1 MDSQPTPRRMAAEL
15 VHLGL
20 PALVLLLGLQLLRA
34 LIPGLAWYLRDT
46 VGVSSAVL
54 GGLGL
59 GTFLLGFLAAPL
71 RRVVGPL
78 AFLRLSVG
86 GLVALRLAEQIVHH
100 PAADLAL
107 SLLGTVLFLFALP
120 ATLTQAC
127 ATRPEA
133 AAASLA
139 GGWALGLTL
148 DTVIKG
154 FAGTLD
160 LSWWRSPLA
169 LLVVL
174 IECGALVWLL
184 WRAPRV
190 AAGAPAQ
197 ASRPAA
203 LSLAGLG
210 PLLFLQLMIYQNLG
224 WMAQVASL
232 TSSAAL
238 VLAMIGN
245 LVLAAGVWVGLR
257 RPFALRP
264 LTAVLGVVCLALSAT
279 VAGQP
284 TSVFTFNVLIA
295 QFVVGWSLAAM
306 ALSAGAPSSPGFA
319 RTAASLTLGLLIFQ
333 VLTFAYYVSLDV
345 RLPVQRTDLF
355 TLAAVVFGL
364 AVVRATTLLTAQP
377 LARVSA
383 AAAFVGVAL
392 AFLPALAY
400 ALLQPAVVPAAE
412 PGQPPLRI
420 LTYNIHSAYNS
431 QGAQDPEAIARV
443 IEASGA
449 DTVALQEVSRG
460 WLLDGST
467 DLAAFL
473 ARRLK
478 MQVLFQGTADPVWG
492 NALLTRLP
500 ILEHGA
506 APLPLAGTRLPRG
519 YLWATLDAGLPEPLL
534 VIVTHL
540 HHIEGEHAPRLAQ
553 VPVLIDFWDG
563 RSFTLL
569 LSDLNSEPGYREME
583 LLQEAGLRDTWAGT
597 GSGDGLTWPAA
608 DPSERID
615 WIWHTPDLQPLQADV
630 LATTASDHLPLLA
643 EFEASP

>member
-1 MDSQPTPRRMAAEL
+1 MDPQPTPRRFAAEL
-15 VHLGL
+15 VQLGL
-20 PALVLLLGLQLLRA
+20 PALVLLLGLQLLRV

-59 GTFLLGFLAAPL
+59 GTFLLGFLAAPIRGAL
-71 RRVVGPL
+71 GPL
-78 AFLRLSVG
+78 VFLRLSVG
-86 GLVALRLAEQIVHH
+86 GLIALRLAEQIAHQ
-100 PAADLAL
+100 PAADLGL
-107 SLLGTVLFLFALP
+107 SLLGTVLFLFAMP
-120 ATLTQAC
+120 ATLAQAR
-127 ATRPEA
+127 ATRPA

-148 DTVIKG
+148 DTALKG

-160 LSWWRSPLA
+160 LSWWRGPA
-169 LLVVL
+169 AIGVVL
-174 IECGALVWLL
+174 IECGALAWLL
-184 WRAPRV
+184 WRAPRA
-190 AAGAPAQ
+190 AAGAPAEVT
-197 ASRPAA
+197 SRAA
-203 LSLAGLG
+203 LTLAGLG
-210 PLLFLQLMIYQNLG
+210 PLLFLQLMVYQNLG

-264 LTAVLGVVCLALSAT
+264 LTALLGTVCLALSAT

-284 TSVFTFNVLIA
+284 TTVFTFNVLIA
-295 QFVVGWSLAAM
+295 QFVVGWSLAAV
-306 ALSAGAPSSPGFA
+306 ALAAGAPSSTGFG
-319 RTAASLTLGLLIFQ
+319 RTAASLTLGLLVFQ
-333 VLTFAYYVSLDV
+333 ILTLAYYISLEV

-355 TLAAVVFGL
+355 TLAAVAFGL
-364 AVVRATTLLTAQP
+364 AVLRATTQLTPQP
-377 LARVSA
+377 LARASA
-383 AAAFVGVAL
+383 AAAFVGVSL
-392 AFLPALAY
+392 AFLLT
-400 ALLQPAVVPAAE
+400 LVFAVLPPAAAL
-412 PGQPPLRI
+412 PGRAPLRI

-478 MQVLFQGTADPVWG
+478 MQVLFQGTADPIWG

-500 ILEHGA
+500 ILEQGA
-506 APLPLAGTRLPRG
+506 APLPLAGTLLPRG

-540 HHIEGEHAPRLAQ
+540 HHVESEHAPRLAQ
-553 VPVLIDFWDG
+553 VPVLLDFWDG
-563 RSFTLL
+563 RPFTLL
-569 LSDLNSEPGYREME
+569 VGDLNSEPGYREME
-583 LLQEAGLRDTWAGT
+583 LMVEAGLLDAWAAAGT
-597 GSGDGLTWPAA
+597 GDGLTWPAI
-608 DPSERID
+608 DPYERID
-615 WIWHTPDLQPLQADV
+615 WIWHTPDLRPLQAQV
-630 LATTASDHLPLLA
+630 LGSTASDHLPLLA